1 MNSNM
6 ATSAS
11 EPIRTA
17 MPAPESPGIPPRRR
31 RRRSGSEP
39 QSIGLTLA
47 PMIDMSFTFLIF
59 FVVTTRFML
68 PEGILSS
75 TMPRQGSA
83 AAAVALPFSPIV
95 VRIGWAGPG
104 DDDYKIR
111 VDRFANAPARFADLP
126 EFLRGIQSEPGF
138 DKDTPLV
145 IVADD
150 DVRWDHVVGCW
161 NAALLAGCKNI
172 AFAAP

>member
-1 MNSNM
+1 MS
-6 ATSAS
+6 TS
-11 EPIRTA
+11 EGRA
-17 MPAPESPGIPPRRR
+17 MPPRKR

-68 PEGILSS
+68 PEGVMTSA
-75 TMPRQGSA
+75 MPRQGGAS
-83 AAAVALPFSPIV
+83 AVALPFSPIV
-95 VRIGWAGPG
+95 VRIGQTGPG
-104 DDDYKIR
+104 DEDYTIR

-126 EFLRGIQSEPGF
+126 EFLRGIQTEPGF
-138 DKDTPLV
+138 DKDTPVV

-150 DVRWDHVVGCW
+150 DVRWDHVVSCW
-161 NAALLAGCKNI
+161 NAALLAECKNI

>member
-1 MNSNM
+1 M
-6 ATSAS
+6 AASAS
-11 EPIRTA
+11 ETVCA
-17 MPAPESPGIPPRRR
+17 ASSAPEDSALPPRPRRR
-31 RRRSGSEP
+31 RQRPEP

-68 PEGILSS
+68 PEGVLTSM
-75 TMPRQGSA
+75 MPRQGSA

-95 VRIGWAGPG
+95 VRIGQTGPG
-104 DDDYKIR
+104 DEDYTIR

-126 EFLRGIQSEPGF
+126 EFLRGIQSEPCF
-138 DKDTPLV
+138 DKDTPVV

-150 DVRWDHVVGCW
+150 DVRWDHVVSCW